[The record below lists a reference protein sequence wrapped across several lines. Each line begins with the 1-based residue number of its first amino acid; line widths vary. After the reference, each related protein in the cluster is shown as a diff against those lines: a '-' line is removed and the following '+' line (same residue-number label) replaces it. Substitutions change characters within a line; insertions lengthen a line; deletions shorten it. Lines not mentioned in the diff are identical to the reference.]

1 MKKDNRQSAHIRT
14 SEKASDLVGSND
26 KGIENINQENSSP
39 LVSDPMKRRRFLG
52 MGLLGFAGLGLPS
65 VSRSET
71 NSSVE
76 SFVNKVITTSADKTT
91 SQTDSIEEK
100 IKLLQ
105 ESLSRKDYRTARA
118 ITNSIRISEIQ
129 AQAEEENFGTPHV
142 AASQFGTVE
151 SLPPVWKN
159 WAKGWKYYK
168 VISIEE
174 KIGIQRKAEPVEVLL
189 SFQSSQTAS
198 LAREIRV
205 AEIRDG
211 ILTEVISQ
219 VFSEVR
225 RGSEKICKLLF
236 LADNLGK
243 EKRQYLVFY
252 GNPDAELPN
261 YQSDLKVTG
270 EGYGLDI
277 ENEYFTAILS
287 KQTGQLARMIL
298 KREHGLEIYSGGQ
311 GHGEPAGID
320 WAHDYVSDDGIQK
333 MRISLWDEC
342 PDFEVVKG
350 PICTIVRRWG
360 FPYSPVHPLFSPAR
374 MIMDIEYRFYAG
386 LPYFHKFGHM
396 TAVKQFSPAALRDDE
411 WVITG
416 QSFTDMLW
424 MGPDEKLKTGPVP
437 EELSQKLWGIG
448 FFNKDTKDSFFG
460 FFLEHYAEG
469 LGAELLHNGSPNL
482 HYQWHGQI
490 WSRYPVPKTI
500 KTIPKGAVLH
510 QKNAYV
516 TIPFT
521 LKDDTARLEN
531 LRQELLNPLTRSGS
545 ELAKGITVKES
556 PRRLARASEAQDS
569 PISKSL
575 LWEALKLVKDPQLY
589 KADINIVDLG
599 LVYDIAVRG
608 SVVKVTLAMPH
619 RGRPLGAYFTHS
631 SNVVHSTVSK
641 TMMEALYAVPGVR
654 KVIMEQTW
662 YPLWNVN
669 FLTDTGREKLG
680 L

>member
-1 MKKDNRQSAHIRT
+1 MKKFNPSKTALKMRNDSSMPKDGDQVENLNLDPN
-14 SEKASDLVGSND
+14 ASF
-26 KGIENINQENSSP
+26 
-39 LVSDPMKRRRFLG
+39 SDGMKRRKFLG
-52 MGLLGFAGLGLPS
+52 MGLLGFAGLSLPMS
-65 VSRSET
+65 AKAADS
-71 NSSVE
+71 NSIQ
-76 SFVNKVITTSADKTT
+76 NSAKNIAPTIADATT
-91 SQTDSIEEK
+91 SQTDSVAEK
-100 IKLLQ
+100 IQLLQ
-105 ESLSRKDYRTARA
+105 EALSKKDYRTARA
-118 ITNSIRISEIQ
+118 ITNSIRISELQ
-129 AQAEEENFGTPHV
+129 LQAEEENFGTPHV
-142 AASQFGTVE
+142 SASQFGTVE
-151 SLPPVWKN
+151 SLPAVWKT
-159 WAKGWKYYK
+159 WAKGWSYYK
-168 VISIEE
+168 VVSLEE
-174 KIGIQRKAEPVEVLL
+174 KIGTARKAEPVEVLL
-189 SFQSSQTAS
+189 SFQASQTAS
-198 LAREIRV
+198 LAREVRV
-205 AEIRDG
+205 AEIKDG
-211 ILTEVISQ
+211 VLTEVISQ

-236 LADNLGK
+236 LADNQGK
-243 EKRQYLVFY
+243 EKRHYLIFY
-252 GNPDAELPN
+252 GNPDAELPQ

-287 KQTGQLARMIL
+287 RQTGQLARMVL

-320 WAHDYVSDDGIQK
+320 WAHDYVSEDGIQK

-342 PDFEVVKG
+342 PDFEVIKG
-350 PICTIVRRWG
+350 PICTIIRRWG
-360 FPYSPVHPLFSPAR
+360 FPYSPVHPIFSPAR

-424 MGPDEKLKTGPVP
+424 MGPDEKLKTGNVP
-437 EELSQKLWGIG
+437 AELSDKLWGIG

-469 LGAELLHNGSPNL
+469 LGAELAHNGSPNL
-482 HYQWHGQI
+482 HYKWHGQI
-490 WSRYPVPKTI
+490 WSRYPVPKAI

-521 LKDDTARLEN
+521 LKEDTTRIEN
-531 LRQELLNPLTRSGS
+531 LRQELLNPLSRSGAV
-545 ELAKGITVKES
+545 LPAGIVAKES
-556 PRRLARASEAQDS
+556 PRRLARPSEAQDS
-569 PISKSL
+569 PISKAL
-575 LWEALKLVKDPQLY
+575 LWEALGLVKDPQLY
-589 KADINIVDLG
+589 KADISIVDLG
-599 LVYDIAVRG
+599 FVYDIAVRG

-631 SNVVHSTVSK
+631 SNVVHSSVSK
-641 TMMEALYAVPGVR
+641 TMMEALYEVPGVK

-662 YPLWNVN
+662 YPLWSVN
-669 FLTDTGREKLG
+669 LLTDAGRKKLNI
-680 L
+680 

>member
-1 MKKDNRQSAHIRT
+1 MKKFNFSKTAFKMQNDSTEIMTDNVSDREKNR
-14 SEKASDLVGSND
+14 SEPQFA
-26 KGIENINQENSSP
+26 
-39 LVSDPMKRRRFLG
+39 DPMKRRKFLG
-52 MGLLGFAGLGLPS
+52 MGLLGFAGLTLPLS
-65 VSRSET
+65 SKAESQ
-71 NSSVE
+71 NSVE
-76 SFVNKVITTSADKTT
+76 NFVKENIPTFADKTT
-91 SQTDSIEEK
+91 SQTDSIQEK
-100 IKLLQ
+100 IQLLQ
-105 ESLSRKDYRTARA
+105 EALSRKDYRTARA
-118 ITNSIRISEIQ
+118 LTNSIRISEIQ
-129 AQAEEENFGTPHV
+129 AQAEEENFGMPHV
-142 AASQFGTVE
+142 AANQFGTVD
-151 SLPPVWKN
+151 SLPITWKT

-168 VISIEE
+168 VVSLEE
-174 KIGIQRKAEPVEVLL
+174 KIGTSRKAEPVEVLL
-189 SFQSSQTAS
+189 SFQGSHTAS

-205 AEIRDG
+205 AEIKDG

-225 RGSEKICKLLF
+225 RGAEKICKLLF
-236 LADNLGK
+236 LADNQGK
-243 EKRQYLVFY
+243 EKRHYIVFY

-320 WAHDYVSDDGIQK
+320 WAHDYVSEDGIQK

-350 PICTIVRRWG
+350 PICTIIRRWG

-424 MGPDEKLKTGPVP
+424 MGPDEKLKTGNVP
-437 EELSQKLWGIG
+437 AELNDKLWGIG

-460 FFLEHYAEG
+460 FFLEHHAEG
-469 LGAELLHNGSPNL
+469 LGAELVHNGSPNL

-521 LKDDTARLEN
+521 LKDDTAKIEN
-531 LRQELLNPLTRSGS
+531 LRQELLNPLSRSGA
-545 ELAKGITVKES
+545 ELPKGIIAKES
-556 PRRLARASEAQDS
+556 PRRLARPSEAQDS
-569 PISKSL
+569 PINKTL
-575 LWEALKLVKDPQLY
+575 LWEALGLVKDPQLY
-589 KADINIVDLG
+589 KADISIVDLG

-641 TMMEALYAVPGVR
+641 TMMEALYAVPGVK

-662 YPLWNVN
+662 YPLWSVN
-669 FLTDTGREKLG
+669 LLTDAGRMKLN

>member
-1 MKKDNRQSAHIRT
+1 MKKFNPSKTALKMH
-14 SEKASDLVGSND
+14 ND
-26 KGIENINQENSSP
+26 SSVLKDGDQVENSNVYPNASF
-39 LVSDPMKRRRFLG
+39 SDGMKRRKFLG
-52 MGLLGFAGLGLPS
+52 MGLLGFAGLSLPMS
-65 VSRSET
+65 AKAVDS
-71 NSSVE
+71 NSIQ
-76 SFVNKVITTSADKTT
+76 NSAKNIVPTIANATT
-91 SQTDSIEEK
+91 SQTDSVAEK
-100 IKLLQ
+100 IQLLQ
-105 ESLSRKDYRTARA
+105 EALSKKDYRTARA
-118 ITNSIRISEIQ
+118 ITNSIRISELQ
-129 AQAEEENFGTPHV
+129 LQAEEENFGTPHV
-142 AASQFGTVE
+142 SASQFGTVE
-151 SLPPVWKN
+151 SLPAVWKT
-159 WAKGWKYYK
+159 WAKGWSYFK
-168 VISIEE
+168 VVSLEE
-174 KIGIQRKAEPVEVLL
+174 KIGTTRKAEPVEVLL
-189 SFQSSQTAS
+189 SFQASQTAS
-198 LAREIRV
+198 LAREVRV
-205 AEIRDG
+205 AEIKDG
-211 ILTEVISQ
+211 VLTEVISQ

-236 LADNLGK
+236 LADNQGK
-243 EKRQYLVFY
+243 EKRHYLIFY
-252 GNPDAELPN
+252 GNSDAELPQ

-287 KQTGQLARMIL
+287 KQTGQLARMVL

-320 WAHDYVSDDGIQK
+320 WAHDYVSEDGIQK

-350 PICTIVRRWG
+350 PICTIIRRWG
-360 FPYSPVHPLFSPAR
+360 FPYSPIHPIFSPAR

-424 MGPDEKLKTGPVP
+424 MGPDEKLKTGNVP
-437 EELSQKLWGIG
+437 AELSDKLWGIG

-469 LGAELLHNGSPNL
+469 LGAELAHNGSPNL
-482 HYQWHGQI
+482 HYKWHGQI
-490 WSRYPVPKTI
+490 WSRYPVPKAI

-516 TIPFT
+516 AIPFT
-521 LKDDTARLEN
+521 LKEDTTRIEN
-531 LRQELLNPLTRSGS
+531 LRQELLNPLSRSGAV
-545 ELAKGITVKES
+545 LPAGIVAKES
-556 PRRLARASEAQDS
+556 PRRLARPSEAQDS
-569 PISKSL
+569 PINKAL
-575 LWEALKLVKDPQLY
+575 LWEALGLVKDPQLY
-589 KADINIVDLG
+589 KADISIVDLG
-599 LVYDIAVRG
+599 FVYDIAVRG

-631 SNVVHSTVSK
+631 SNVVHSSVSK
-641 TMMEALYAVPGVR
+641 TMMEALYEVPGVK

-662 YPLWNVN
+662 YPLWSVN
-669 FLTDTGREKLG
+669 LLTDAGRKKLN

>member
-1 MKKDNRQSAHIRT
+1 MNMKKLNPSKSAFKMHDESSGKRKEELAELKGKE
-14 SEKASDLVGSND
+14 SETQFSDAM
-26 KGIENINQENSSP
+26 Q
-39 LVSDPMKRRRFLG
+39 RRKFLG
-52 MGLLGFAGLGLPS
+52 MGLLGFAGMTLPLKS
-65 VSRSET
+65 KSET
-71 NSSVE
+71 QNSIE
-76 SFVNKVITTSADKTT
+76 NFVNETISPFADKTT
-91 SQTDSIEEK
+91 SQTDSIQEK
-100 IKLLQ
+100 IQLLQ
-105 ESLSRKDYRTARA
+105 EALTKKDYRTARA
-118 ITNSIRISEIQ
+118 LTNSIRISEIQ
-129 AQAEEENFGTPHV
+129 SQAEEEDFGIPHV
-142 AASQFGTVE
+142 GASQFGTVD
-151 SLPPVWKN
+151 SLPATWKS

-168 VISIEE
+168 VVGLEE
-174 KIGIQRKAEPVEVLL
+174 KIGTPRKAEPVEVLL
-189 SFQSSQTAS
+189 SFQAAQTAS
-198 LAREIRV
+198 LTREIRV
-205 AEIRDG
+205 AEIKDG
-211 ILTEVISQ
+211 VLTEVISQ

-225 RGSEKICKLLF
+225 RGAEKLCKLLF
-236 LADNLGK
+236 LADNQGK
-243 EKRQYLVFY
+243 EKRHYFIFY
-252 GNPDAELPN
+252 GNMDAELPN

-287 KQTGQLARMIL
+287 RQTGQLARMIL

-350 PICTIVRRWG
+350 PICTIIRRWG

-396 TAVKQFSPAALRDDE
+396 TAVKEFSPAALRDDE

-424 MGPDEKLKTGPVP
+424 MGPDEKLKTGEVP
-437 EELSQKLWGIG
+437 SEFSDKLWGIG

-460 FFLEHYAEG
+460 FFLEHYANG
-469 LGAELLHNGSPNL
+469 LGAELSHNGSPNL
-482 HYQWHGQI
+482 HYKWHGQI

-521 LKDDTARLEN
+521 LKEDTVRIEN
-531 LRQELLNPLTRSGS
+531 LRQELLNPLSRAGS
-545 ELAKGITVKES
+545 ELPKGITAKES
-556 PRRLARASEAQDS
+556 PGRLARASEAQDS
-569 PISKSL
+569 PIDKAL
-575 LWEALKLVKDPQLY
+575 LWKALEMVIDPQLY
-589 KADINIVDLG
+589 KANINIVDLG

-631 SNVVHSTVSK
+631 SNVVHATLSK
-641 TMMEALYAVPGVR
+641 TMMEALYAVPGVK

-662 YPLWNVN
+662 YPLWSVN
-669 FLTDTGREKLG
+669 LLTDLGRKKLN

>member
-1 MKKDNRQSAHIRT
+1 MKKDNPQSAHIST
-14 SEKASDLVGSND
+14 SDLASDFIGLND
-26 KGIENINQENSSP
+26 KGAENVHHETNSSMM
-39 LVSDPMKRRRFLG
+39 SDPMRRRKFLG
-52 MGLLGFAGLGLPS
+52 MGLLGFAGLSLPS
-65 VSRSET
+65 VSRADVNTSI
-71 NSSVE
+71 N
-76 SFVNKVITTSADKTT
+76 SFVSNAVSATADKTT
-91 SQTDSIEEK
+91 SQTDSIAEK
-100 IKLLQ
+100 LQLLQ
-105 ESLSRKDYRTARA
+105 EALTKKDYRTARA

-142 AASQFGTVE
+142 GANQFGMVD
-151 SLPPVWKN
+151 SLPVAWKS

-198 LAREIRV
+198 LSREIRV

-219 VFSEVR
+219 VFSEIR
-225 RGSEKICKLLF
+225 RANEKICKLLF
-236 LADNLGK
+236 LADNQGK

-252 GNPDAELPN
+252 GNPDAELPD
-261 YQSDLKVTG
+261 YQTDLKVTG

-320 WAHDYVSDDGIQK
+320 WAHDYVSDEGIQK

-350 PICTIVRRWG
+350 PICTIIRRWG

-437 EELSQKLWGIG
+437 ADLSEKLWGIG

-469 LGAELLHNGSPNL
+469 LGAELSHNGSPNL

-521 LKDDTARLEN
+521 LKDDTIRLEN

-545 ELAKGITVKES
+545 ELAKGIAAKES

-569 PISKSL
+569 PVSKAL
-575 LWEALKLVKDPQLY
+575 LWEALKLVRS
-589 KADINIVDLG
+589 AII
-599 LVYDIAVRG
+599 
-608 SVVKVTLAMPH
+608 
-619 RGRPLGAYFTHS
+619 
-631 SNVVHSTVSK
+631 
-641 TMMEALYAVPGVR
+641 
-654 KVIMEQTW
+654 
-662 YPLWNVN
+662 
-669 FLTDTGREKLG
+669 
-680 L
+680 

>member
-1 MKKDNRQSAHIRT
+1 MKKFNPSMSALKMH
-14 SEKASDLVGSND
+14 
-26 KGIENINQENSSP
+26 ENSSEKGKVTEISTDD
-39 LVSDPMKRRRFLG
+39 LESQFLDGLKRRKFLG
-52 MGLLGFAGLGLPS
+52 MGLLGFAGLTLPLIS
-65 VSRSET
+65 KSET
-71 NSSVE
+71 QNTIENFVSDSIA
-76 SFVNKVITTSADKTT
+76 SFADKTT
-91 SQTDSIEEK
+91 SQTDSIQEK
-100 IKLLQ
+100 IQLLQ
-105 ESLSRKDYRTARA
+105 EALIKKDYRTARA
-118 ITNSIRISEIQ
+118 LTNSIRISEIQ
-129 AQAEEENFGTPHV
+129 LQAEEENLGTPHV
-142 AASQFGTVE
+142 AASQFGTVD
-151 SLPPVWKN
+151 SLPQVWKT

-168 VISIEE
+168 VVSLEE
-174 KIGIQRKAEPVEVLL
+174 KIGTPRKAEPVEVLL
-189 SFQSSQTAS
+189 SFQASQTAS
-198 LAREIRV
+198 LTREIRV
-205 AEIRDG
+205 AEIKDG
-211 ILTEVISQ
+211 VLTEVISQ
-219 VFSEVR
+219 VFSELR

-236 LADNLGK
+236 LADNQGK
-243 EKRQYLVFY
+243 EKRQYIVFY

-261 YQSDLKVTG
+261 YQSDLKVSG

-342 PDFEVVKG
+342 PDFEVIKG
-350 PICTIVRRWG
+350 PICTIIRRWG

-424 MGPDEKLKTGPVP
+424 MGPDEKLKTGEVP
-437 EELSQKLWGIG
+437 ADLSEKLWGIG

-460 FFLEHYAEG
+460 FFLEHHAEG
-469 LGAELLHNGSPNL
+469 LGAELSHNGSPNL

-521 LKDDTARLEN
+521 LKDDTVKIEN
-531 LRQELLNPLTRSGS
+531 LRQELLNPLSRAGS
-545 ELAKGITVKES
+545 VLPNGIIAKES
-556 PRRLARASEAQDS
+556 LRRLARVSEAQDS
-569 PISKSL
+569 PINKAL
-575 LWEALKLVKDPQLY
+575 IWEALGLVKDPQLY
-589 KADINIVDLG
+589 KADISIVDLG
-599 LVYDIAVRG
+599 LVYDVAVRG
-608 SVVKVTLAMPH
+608 SVVTVTLSMPH

-631 SNVVHSTVSK
+631 SNVVHATVSK
-641 TMMEALYAVPGVR
+641 TMMEAVYAVPGVH

-669 FLTDTGREKLG
+669 LLTDAGRLKLQ

>member
-1 MKKDNRQSAHIRT
+1 MKKDKFQSAHIRT
-14 SEKASDLVGSND
+14 SDQASDFEDLND
-26 KGIENINQENSSP
+26 KSLENIHEESNNSMI
-39 LVSDPMKRRRFLG
+39 SDPMRRRKFLG
-52 MGLLGFAGLGLPS
+52 MGLLGFAGLSLPS
-65 VSRSET
+65 ISRADANTSINNFVS
-71 NSSVE
+71 NAVSSMV
-76 SFVNKVITTSADKTT
+76 DKTT

-100 IKLLQ
+100 ITLLQ

-159 WAKGWKYYK
+159 WANGWKYYK
-168 VISIEE
+168 VLSLEE
-174 KIGIQRKAEPVEVLL
+174 KIGTPRKAEPVEVLL
-189 SFQSSQTAS
+189 SFQSSQTDS

-205 AEIRDG
+205 AEIKEG

-225 RGSEKICKLLF
+225 RGSERICKLLF
-236 LADNLGK
+236 LADNQGK

-261 YQSDLKVTG
+261 YQSDLKVSG

-320 WAHDYVSDDGIQK
+320 WAHDYVSDEGIQK

-360 FPYSPVHPLFSPAR
+360 FPYSPVHPLFSPSR

-437 EELSQKLWGIG
+437 ADMSEKLWGIG

-469 LGAELLHNGSPNL
+469 LGAELIQNGSPNL
-482 HYQWHGQI
+482 YYKWHGQI

-516 TIPFT
+516 TIPFE
-521 LKDDTARLEN
+521 LKEDTARLEN
-531 LRQELLNPLTRSGS
+531 LRQELLNPLSRSGS
-545 ELAKGITVKES
+545 ELAKGIVAKAS
-556 PRRLARASEAQDS
+556 PHRLARASEAQDS
-569 PISKSL
+569 PIPKAL

-599 LVYDIAVRG
+599 LVYDVAVRG

-641 TMMEALYAVPGVR
+641 TMMEALYAVPGVK

-669 FLTDTGREKLG
+669 YLTDTGRKKLG
-680 L
+680 I

>member
-1 MKKDNRQSAHIRT
+1 MKKFIPSSSALKMH
-14 SEKASDLVGSND
+14 
-26 KGIENINQENSSP
+26 ENSTEKGKVTQ
-39 LVSDPMKRRRFLG
+39 VSTEDSEPQFSDGLKRRKFLG
-52 MGLLGFAGLGLPS
+52 MGLLGFAGLTIPLIS
-65 VSRSET
+65 KSET
-71 NSSVE
+71 QNTIENFVSDSIA
-76 SFVNKVITTSADKTT
+76 SFADKTT
-91 SQTDSIEEK
+91 SQTDSIQEK
-100 IKLLQ
+100 IQLLQ
-105 ESLSRKDYRTARA
+105 EALIKKDYRTARA
-118 ITNSIRISEIQ
+118 LTNSIRISEIQ
-129 AQAEEENFGTPHV
+129 LQAEEENLGTPHV
-142 AASQFGTVE
+142 SASQFGTVD
-151 SLPPVWKN
+151 SLPQVWKT

-168 VISIEE
+168 VVSLEE
-174 KIGIQRKAEPVEVLL
+174 KIGTPRKAEPVEVLL

-205 AEIRDG
+205 AEIKDG
-211 ILTEVISQ
+211 VLTEVISQ

-225 RGSEKICKLLF
+225 RGSDKICKLLF
-236 LADNLGK
+236 LADNQGK
-243 EKRQYLVFY
+243 ERRQYIVFY
-252 GNPDAELPN
+252 GNPDAELPK
-261 YQSDLKVTG
+261 YQSDLKVSG

-277 ENEYFTAILS
+277 ENEFFTAILS

-350 PICTIVRRWG
+350 PICTIIRRWG

-424 MGPDEKLKTGPVP
+424 MGPDEKLKTGNVP
-437 EELSQKLWGIG
+437 ADLSEKLWGIG

-460 FFLEHYAEG
+460 FFLEHHAEG
-469 LGAELLHNGSPNL
+469 LGAELSHNGSPNL

-521 LKDDTARLEN
+521 LKDDTAKIEN
-531 LRQELLNPLTRSGS
+531 LRQELLNPLSSAGS
-545 ELAKGITVKES
+545 VLSNGIIAKES
-556 PRRLARASEAQDS
+556 PRRLARVSEAQDS
-569 PISKSL
+569 PINKAL
-575 LWEALKLVKDPQLY
+575 IWEALGLVKDPQLY
-589 KADINIVDLG
+589 KADISIVDLG
-599 LVYDIAVRG
+599 LVYDVAVRG
-608 SVVKVTLAMPH
+608 SVVTVTLAMPH

-631 SNVVHSTVSK
+631 SNVVHATVSK
-641 TMMEALYAVPGVR
+641 TMMEAVYAVPGVR

-669 FLTDTGREKLG
+669 LLTDAGRLKLQ